1 MPAFFNAI
9 TPQASEV
16 PFVTSNL
23 IGYWDALPA
32 FQGSP
37 WVDMSPTYNPTGT
50 VNHDLS
56 LINGASFTT
65 VGGIDALYLDGV
77 NDVASAAN
85 ASVTTNNN
93 YSISSL
99 LNFTVEIWFRTN
111 GLYLNSG
118 NIYGAAFNSGSR
130 GRFDNSGNSWF
141 YNAGS
146 PSPILAAN
154 LGGTWATNTWLHYCV
169 TMRNVNTS
177 NDEFIVYKNG
187 VQVGI
192 DTTGNYVPTDNR
204 GFFFLGSWNGSGELF
219 RGYYAIVRRYNRAL
233 TSTEVTQNFNAEK
246 ARFGY

>member
-37 WVDMSPTYNPTGT
+37 WVDMAPTYNPTGT
-50 VNHDLS
+50 VNHDMTLA
-56 LINGASFTT
+56 NGAAFTT
-65 VGGIDALYLDGV
+65 VGGIDALYVDGV
-77 NDVASAAN
+77 NDYAVSAN
-85 ASVTTNNN
+85 SSVITNNN
-93 YSISSL
+93 YYIPNL
-99 LNFTVEIWFRTN
+99 RDFTLEIWYRTN
-111 GLYLNSG
+111 GAYTSNG
-118 NIYGAAFNSGSR
+118 NIYTAGFNLGSR
-130 GRFDNSGNSWF
+130 GRFDSSGNSWF
-141 YNAGS
+141 YNAGM
-146 PSPILAAN
+146 LTGGN

-169 TMRNVNTS
+169 TMRNINTS
-177 NDEFIVYKNG
+177 NDEFIVYKNA
-187 VQVGI
+187 VQVGS
-192 DTTGNYVPTDNR
+192 DTTGNYNPTQNSSHFAI
-204 GFFFLGSWNGSGELF
+204 GTYNFGASEYF